1 MITLKELAKQLNVS
15 VSTVSKALHDA
26 KDIGPDTKK
35 RIKEAAEL
43 YNYKPNRTA
52 LALKANKT
60 QTIGVI
66 IPDVLNQ
73 FFAKVLH
80 GIEEYATTH
89 NYDTIVCVSHDQMSK
104 EAKSV
109 DLLTQGRVDGFI
121 ISLALETLLN
131 QEFSHIE
138 SIQKNKKK
146 LVLFDRTTEKV
157 NCDKVIINDEKSI
170 FDATKVLIDS
180 GNRKIAFVSNIED
193 LGIGQMRKEGYRNAL
208 KANNIEVNNQLEVD
222 LTNKENPHEIIINF
236 LKANKIDA
244 VISADNTSGLMF
256 QSIVNKEM
264 PKASSKITIIGFSDE
279 KTAQLSYPPMG
290 YIDQNAMKIGEK
302 SAELLINKLE
312 SKTKTDI
319 RFEMPFDINIRT

>member
-26 KDIGPDTKK
+26 KDIGPETKK

-80 GIEEYATTH
+80 GIEEFATAH

-138 SIQKNKKK
+138 SIHQNKKK
-146 LVLFDRTTEKV
+146 LVLFDRTTDKV
-157 NCDKVIINDEKSI
+157 ICDKVIINDEKSTY
-170 FDATKVLIDS
+170 DATKILIDK
-180 GNRKIAFVSNIED
+180 GKKRIAFVSNIED
-193 LGIGQMRKEGYRNAL
+193 LGIGQLRKKGYRKAL
-208 KANNIEVNNQLEVD
+208 KANSIQVNPKFEID
-222 LTNKENPHEIIINF
+222 LTNQDHPHEIIINF
-236 LKANKIDA
+236 LKNNKIDA

-256 QSIVNKEM
+256 QSIVNSEM
-264 PKASSKITIIGFSDE
+264 PKKSSGITIIGFSDD
-279 KTAQLSYPPMG
+279 KTAQLSYPPMS

-312 SKTKTDI
+312 AKTKSDI
-319 RFEMPFDINIRT
+319 RFEMPFNINLKS

>member
-60 QTIGVI
+60 LTIGVI

-80 GIEEYATTH
+80 GIEKYATTH
-89 NYDTIVCVSHDQMSK
+89 HYDTIVCVSHDQMSK

-121 ISLALETLLN
+121 ISLALETL
-131 QEFSHIE
+131 QKKDFSHIE
-138 SIQKNKKK
+138 SIQQNKKK
-146 LVLFDRTTEKV
+146 LVLFDRTTEKIS
-157 NCDKVIINDEKSI
+157 CDKVIINDEKSI
-170 FDATKVLIDS
+170 FDATKVLIDK
-180 GNRKIAFVSNIED
+180 GKRQIAFVSNIED
-193 LGIGQMRKEGYRNAL
+193 LGIGQLRKEGYRNAL
-208 KANNIEVNNQLEVD
+208 KTNNIEIDSKLEID
-222 LTNKENPHEIIINF
+222 LTNQTHPHEIIVNF
-236 LKANKIDA
+236 LKNNTIDA

-256 QSIVNKEM
+256 QSIVNSEM
-264 PKASSKITIIGFSDE
+264 PKESSKISIIGFSDE
-279 KTAQLSYPPMG
+279 KTAQLSYPPMS

-312 SKTKTDI
+312 AKTQSDI
-319 RFEMPFDINIRT
+319 RFEMPFDINLRT